1 MYIIII
7 CMYILMFVHTYI
19 VCILSRSRVLYIHTV
34 CTYIQMYTYLCYVQ
48 YSVPIQF
55 EWSSSG
61 TVCVSRLA
69 VSFLQFFEALDLCLA
84 QNIPVTEDM
93 ADRMTVDKVEK
104 GLKRH
109 MYIL

>member
-1 MYIIII
+1 MFVHMYIIR
-7 CMYILMFVHTYI
+7 
-19 VCILSRSRVLYIHTV
+19 ILSRSRVLYIR
-34 CTYIQMYTYLCYVQ
+34 TYGMYVYTYVCYVQ
-48 YSVPIQF
+48 YNVSIQF